1 MATHDYVIDNQSSA
15 TARAD
20 INNVLQAILTNNS
33 GSSAP
38 STTAANML
46 WYDTSNNELKIRD
59 EADSGWI
66 VIAYLDQANDRM
78 EVRSDVIQAASA
90 GGIDVK
96 NSSGTTIIDLQV
108 ASQATAEA
116 GTNNTELMT
125 PLRTKQAITENV
137 QTLNLDDVGTYV
149 FAFGGDTSNPSSR
162 DYVATA
168 PGDTLAG
175 SKLIPIGINSNT
187 YNGGNANTGTD
198 HNIGGMSLH
207 ADNIQFLSGTWRC
220 MGDGRLN
227 TSTNGVASL
236 WVRIS

>member
-33 GSSAP
+33 SSTAP
-38 STTAANML
+38 TTTAGNMI
-46 WYDTSNNELKIRD
+46 WYDTSSNQLKIRD

-66 VIAYLDQANDRM
+66 VIAYLDQTNDRM

-108 ASQATAEA
+108 ASQATAET

-125 PLRTKQAITENV
+125 PLRTKQAIDINAQSTAYEA
-137 QTLNLDDVGTYV
+137 VGTYV
-149 FAFGGDTSNPSSR
+149 FGFLDQEYPDTAAGGT
-162 DYVATA
+162 V
-168 PGDTLAG
+168 AG
-175 SKLIPIGINSNT
+175 SALRPAGFNHNQTTASSGYVT
-187 YNGGNANTGTD
+187 LGG
-198 HNIGGMSLH
+198 HNIKT
-207 ADNIQFLSGTWRC
+207 NLSDPLPGTWRC
-220 MGDGRLN
+220 MGVAVPNVSTDAN
-227 TSTNGVASL
+227 TTL

>member
-46 WYDTSNNELKIRD
+46 WYDTSNNELKMRD

-66 VIAYLDQANDRM
+66 VIAYLDQTNDRM

-90 GGIDVK
+90 SGIDVK

-125 PLRTKQAITENV
+125 PLRAKQAIDANAQSTAYA
-137 QTLNLDDVGTYV
+137 DVGTYV
-149 FAFGGDTSNPSSR
+149 FAFGGDTTNPSSR
-162 DYVATA
+162 DYFSTA
-168 PGDTLAG
+168 PGSTLAG
-175 SKLIPIGINSNT
+175 SRLIPIGINSNT
-187 YNGGNANTGTD
+187 YNGGNGNTGTN
-198 HNIGGMSLH
+198 HNIGALSLH
-207 ADNIQFLSGTWRC
+207 ADNIQSLPGTWRC
-220 MGDGRLN
+220 MGDGRMN
-227 TSTNGVASL
+227 ISTNGVACL

>member
-1 MATHDYVIDNQSSA
+1 MATHDYVIDNQASA

-46 WYDTSNNELKIRD
+46 WYDTSNNELKMRD

-66 VIAYLDQANDRM
+66 VIAYLDQTNDRM

-116 GTNNTELMT
+116 GTNNTQLMT
-125 PLRTKQAITENV
+125 PLRAKQAIDANAQSTAYA
-137 QTLNLDDVGTYV
+137 DVGTYV
-149 FAFGGDTSNPSSR
+149 FAFGGDTANPSSR
-162 DYVATA
+162 DYVPTA
-168 PGDTLAG
+168 PGSTITG

-187 YNGGNANTGTD
+187 YNGANANTGTD
-198 HNIGGMSLH
+198 HNIGGLSVH
-207 ADNIQFLSGTWRC
+207 GDNIQFLSGTWRC
-220 MGDGRLN
+220 MGDGRTVLS
-227 TSTNGVASL
+227 TSGVACL